1 MRYPFLVLEKMNLLL
16 RNKLKQLLVAQLELE
31 LAVLVGSQATGNATS
46 NSDWDIAIR
55 WIKQIE
61 PMQRLAKTETLRR
74 LLAKQLRQ
82 PETKIDLIDITTA
95 NLAMRAVIAE
105 EGIVLKGEDNLAW
118 NHFLQR
124 TWRELE
130 TYYWN
135 KIYAT

>member
-1 MRYPFLVLEKMNLLL
+1 MKVVIQ
-16 RNKLKQLLVAQLELE
+16 NKLKQLLAGQPELE
-31 LAVLVGSQATGNATS
+31 LAVLVGSQVKGNATS
-46 NSDWDIAIR
+46 YSDWDIAIR

-61 PMQRLAKTETLRR
+61 PMQRLGKTETLRR
-74 LLAKQLRQ
+74 LLAKQLLQ

-95 NLAMRAVIAE
+95 GLAMRAVIAE
-105 EGIVLKGEDNLAW
+105 EGVVLKGEDNLAW

-135 KIYAT
+135 QNYAA

>member
-1 MRYPFLVLEKMNLLL
+1 MKLSL
-16 RNKLKQLLVAQLELE
+16 RNKLKQILFEQSELE
-31 LAVLVGSQATGNATS
+31 LAVLIGSQATGNATLY
-46 NSDWDIAIR
+46 SDWDIAIR

-61 PMQRLAKTETLRR
+61 PMQRLGKTETLRR

-95 NLAMRAVIAE
+95 SLAMRAVIAE
-105 EGIVLKGEDNLAW
+105 EGIVLKGEDDLAW

-135 KIYAT
+135 KIYAA

>member
-1 MRYPFLVLEKMNLLL
+1 MKVVIQ
-16 RNKLKQLLVAQLELE
+16 NKLKQLLAGQPELE
-31 LAVLVGSQATGNATS
+31 LAVLVGSQVKGNATS
-46 NSDWDIAIR
+46 YSDWDIAIR

-61 PMQRLAKTETLRR
+61 PMQRLGKTETLRR
-74 LLAKQLRQ
+74 LLAKQLPQ
-82 PETKIDLIDITTA
+82 PETKIDLIDITTVG
-95 NLAMRAVIAE
+95 LAMRAVIAE

-135 KIYAT
+135 KNYAA